1 MGGRRLKAPPTLE
14 GVLVRCGLVGL
25 WLEWFLDCRVRV
37 GYRRVGAWVIEK
49 TLKGVSTI
57 PRDAVTHKDIQPN
70 GEAPQRCIWTFPTL
84 EVISR
89 MRMCHAHSMGR
100 LVLRPS
106 VSPWHMTSLALLHA
120 ESLTWPPRRARATCN
135 CISLLHMRTRA
146 LEVANPQGWQVP
158 ILEARV
164 AYAWLVL

>member
-1 MGGRRLKAPPTLE
+1 MKPQGVNTRWIGHVFGRVVLGLSCARGLDTEATLE
-14 GVLVRCGLVGL
+14 FCQNPKKGSDSLRDVAT
-25 WLEWFLDCRVRV
+25 
-37 GYRRVGAWVIEK
+37 YRG
-49 TLKGVSTI
+49 
-57 PRDAVTHKDIQPN
+57 DIQTNERHVTVHLDVPS
-70 GEAPQRCIWTFPTL
+70 A

-89 MRMCHAHSMGR
+89 MRMCHAHMGR